1 MRFQRLDLN
10 LLVALDVL
18 LEERSVSLAA
28 DRLCLSQSA
37 TSSALGRL
45 RDYFKDELL
54 VLKGRQMVLTPRAEE
69 LVEPVR
75 AVLEQVRTTIAIPPE
90 FDPATCDRQ
99 IRIMASDYATEV
111 LLADVLLH
119 LSRIAPH
126 IHFEIQA
133 MASEPVD
140 SLERGQID
148 LLMTVDF
155 LLSTDHPSEILFQ
168 DDYLVVGDAANPALA
183 GPLTQEGYFNL
194 AHVTTRFGKSR
205 MPAFED
211 WFLRRQKQARR
222 VEVVAPSFLSLPGL
236 VIGTDRVAT
245 MHRKLAER
253 AIRQLPLVA
262 RELPFDIPP
271 IRQGVQWHL
280 SRKHDEVIQWVVS
293 QIRGIAA
300 GMPGPGP
307 GRRLPQEGIRL
318 EFETAAGRR
327 RN

>member
-1 MRFQRLDLN
+1 VRFQRLDLN

-18 LEERSVSLAA
+18 LEECSVSLAA

-45 RDYFKDELL
+45 REYFHDDLL
-54 VLKGRQMVLTPRAEE
+54 VLKGRRMILTPRAQE

-75 AVLEQVRTTIAIPPE
+75 AVLEQVRTTIAVQPD

-111 LLADVLLH
+111 LLADVLVMLAH
-119 LSRIAPH
+119 TAPL
-126 IHFEIQA
+126 IQIEIQA
-133 MASEPVD
+133 MASEPVE

-148 LLMTVDF
+148 LLLTVDF

-168 DDYLVVGDAANPALA
+168 DDYLVVGDAGNPALA
-183 GPLTQEGYFNL
+183 GELSREDYFSL

-211 WFLRRQKQARR
+211 WFLRRQKQSRR
-222 VEVVAPSFLSLPGL
+222 VDVVAPSFLSLPGL
-236 VIGTDRVAT
+236 VIGTNRVAT

-253 AIRQLPLVA
+253 AIRRMPLVA

-280 SRKHDEVIQWVVS
+280 SRKHDQAIQWVVA
-293 QIRGIAA
+293 QIRSVAA
-300 GMPGPGP
+300 GMPGPGQ
-307 GRRLPQEGIRL
+307 RQAQEQDGIRL
-318 EFETAAGRR
+318 EFETAGRR
-327 RN
+327 RG